1 VLLILMLGSLV
12 APFLTLL
19 EEVNYWQVL
28 LDMGM
33 ALDTVDTEA
42 MEAGVD
48 LDTVDTE
55 ADTEAGVDLNSL
67 NMLVYK
73 ANQYLLLTLLE
84 KVKNALNAMVE
95 AFRVHTA
102 AGMDTEADTVD
113 MEDMEAGVDTEVDTV
128 DHIQV
133 TVQVM
138 VATVQ
143 TGEDMETQDPDTGME
158 WIMSHHKSKKLSI
171 KMLVPLVPM
180 FLPLMDTTTESDGV
194 DGVVTVAMV
203 LVTDPPMAA
212 TAVMEDLAI
221 RDMEEDSMEA
231 QLELPT

>member
-1 VLLILMLGSLV
+1 
-12 APFLTLL
+12 
-19 EEVNYWQVL
+19 
-28 LDMGM
+28 
-33 ALDTVDTEA
+33 
-42 MEAGVD
+42 
-48 LDTVDTE
+48 
-55 ADTEAGVDLNSL
+55 
-67 NMLVYK
+67 MLVYK

-113 MEDMEAGVDTEVDTV
+113 MEDMEAGVDMV

-158 WIMSHHKSKKLSI
+158 WIMSHHKSKKLSL
-171 KMLVPLVPM
+171 KMLVLLVPM
-180 FLPLMDTTTESDGV
+180 FLPLLDTTTESDTA